1 MSIDLTGPHYRTA
14 RGSVY
19 ILTCIDVFT
28 KWTEAFPL
36 PNKEAAV
43 VARVLVEQVF
53 CRFGVPIA
61 LLSDNGNEV
70 DSSIMRE
77 ICRLLDVDKLR
88 TTFYKA
94 STNAAIERFHR
105 TLNSMLG
112 KVIDE
117 KQTDWDLLLPYVMAA
132 YRSTRHDSTAYTP
145 NYLMLGREVRAPVD
159 IMLGTGQVDSA
170 ESYDDFV
177 ENVQTRMHTA
187 FDLVRQHI
195 GEAAQRNKRYYDIR
209 VRPAKYKVGQWV
221 YYFNPRR
228 FKGRQDKWSRKYT
241 SPFCVIR
248 ILGPV
253 NVELQLSKRSKPFI
267 CHIDKVK
274 PYLGDQPRGWLDNV
288 VENEVAEFVEQD
300 GTETEV
306 LEEGEGECG
315 EASPVDS
322 GSVDQPRASEPVD
335 VITFNQSQ
343 EFRRNRPRRKICQ
356 PARCRD

>member
-1 MSIDLTGPHYRTA
+1 MSIDLTGPHCRTA

-77 ICRLLDVDKLR
+77 ICRLLDIDKLR

-132 YRSTRHDSTAYTP
+132 YRSSRHDTTNYTP
-145 NYLMLGREVRAPVD
+145 NYLTLGREVRAPVD
-159 IMLGTGQVDSA
+159 IVMGTGQIESI
-170 ESYDDFV
+170 ESYDGFV
-177 ENVQTRMHTA
+177 ESVKSRMHTA
-187 FDLVRQHI
+187 FDLVRRHI
-195 GEAAQRNKRYYDIR
+195 GEAAQRNKKYYDIR
-209 VRPAKYKVGQWV
+209 VRPAKYRVGQWV
-221 YYFNPRR
+221 HYFSIHADIRVAR
-228 FKGRQDKWSRKYT
+228 T
-241 SPFCVIR
+241 S
-248 ILGPV
+248 GP
-253 NVELQLSKRSKPFI
+253 ES
-267 CHIDKVK
+267 
-274 PYLGDQPRGWLDNV
+274 
-288 VENEVAEFVEQD
+288 
-300 GTETEV
+300 
-306 LEEGEGECG
+306 
-315 EASPVDS
+315 
-322 GSVDQPRASEPVD
+322 
-335 VITFNQSQ
+335 
-343 EFRRNRPRRKICQ
+343 
-356 PARCRD
+356 

>member
-1 MSIDLTGPHYRTA
+1 M
-14 RGSVY
+14 Y

-43 VARVLVEQVF
+43 VARVLVEQIF

-105 TLNSMLG
+105 TLNSMIG
-112 KVIDE
+112 KIVND

-132 YRSTRHDSTAYTP
+132 YRSSRHDSTAYTP
-145 NYLMLGREVRAPVD
+145 NFLTLGREVRAPVD
-159 IMLGTGQVDSA
+159 IVLGTGPVDS
-170 ESYDDFV
+170 EETYDGFV
-177 ENVQTRMHTA
+177 EDVQTRMRTA

-209 VRPAKYKVGQWV
+209 VKPAKYALGQWV

-241 SPFCVIR
+241 GPFCIVKV
-248 ILGPV
+248 LGPV
-253 NVELQLSKRSKPFI
+253 NVELQLTKRSKPFI
-267 CHIDKVK
+267 THIDKVK
-274 PYLGDQPRGWLDNV
+274 PYLGESPKGWVDAV
-288 VENEVAEFVEQD
+288 VEAEVAEVVEK
-300 GTETEV
+300 V
-306 LEEGEGECG
+306 AG
-315 EASPVDS
+315 EAEISDSEDVENDIASPIDS
-322 GSVDQPRASEPVD
+322 VLVTQPLAPELVD
-335 VITFNQSQ
+335 VVTFSEDQ
-343 EFRRNRPRRKICQ
+343 EFRRNRPRRDVRR
-356 PARCRD
+356 PARFED